1 MSVRPYHHGD
11 LRTALLASAERTL
24 LEKGVAALSLRE
36 LARDI
41 GVSHA
46 APGRHF
52 KDKQAL
58 VDALALTGFE
68 RMTKELTAADHPDL
82 PLQARLTELA
92 TTYVRFA
99 VTNAELLE
107 VMYSRK
113 HDADI
118 SEQLRAAVDGTT
130 TQFVQIVID
139 AQERGEMIPGPLD
152 LRPRHR
158 RRPPRHSLLRSPGHP
173 HPRSSGLR
181 SPHPDPPLADG
192 PDTPRELAGPRT
204 SSPREP

>member
-11 LRTALLASAERTL
+11 LRSALLASAERTL

-68 RMTKELTAADHPDL
+68 RMAKELTAADHPDL

-92 TTYVRFA
+92 TTYVHFA

-139 AQERGEMIPGPLD
+139 AQERGEMVPGPPWTIALVIGAALHGTASFAAQGTLTPEAAISD
-152 LRPRHR
+152 IPTLIH
-158 RRPPRHSLLRSPGHP
+158 HLLT
-173 HPRSSGLR
+173 GL
-181 SPHPDPPLADG
+181 
-192 PDTPRELAGPRT
+192 TPREN
-204 SSPREP
+204 E

>member
-1 MSVRPYHHGD
+1 MPVRPYHHGD
-11 LRTALLASAERTL
+11 LRQALLASAERTL

-36 LARDI
+36 LARDV

-68 RMTKELTAADHPDL
+68 RMAKELTAADDPDL
-82 PLQARLTELA
+82 PLEARLTELA
-92 TTYVRFA
+92 TAYVHFA
-99 VTNAELLE
+99 VSNAELLE

-113 HDADI
+113 HDEDI

-130 TQFVQIVID
+130 TQFVQIVTD
-139 AQERGEMIPGPLD
+139 AQNRGEMIPGP
-152 LRPRHR
+152 
-158 RRPPRHSLLRSPGHP
+158 SW
-173 HPRSSGLR
+173 
-181 SPHPDPPLADG
+181 PLALVIG
-192 PDTPRELAGPRT
+192 AALHGTASFAAQGTLTPEAAVSDIPTLIHHLLNGLKPRAN
-204 SSPREP
+204 

>member
-1 MSVRPYHHGD
+1 MPVRPYHHGD
-11 LRTALLASAERTL
+11 LRSALLASAERTL

-36 LARDI
+36 LARDV

-68 RMTKELTAADHPDL
+68 RMAKELTAADSPDL
-82 PLQARLTELA
+82 PLEARLTELA
-92 TTYVRFA
+92 RTYVHFA
-99 VTNAELLE
+99 VSNAELLE

-139 AQERGEMIPGPLD
+139 AQERGEMIPGAPWTIALVIGAALHGTASFAAQGTLTPEAAVAD
-152 LRPRHR
+152 IPTLIH
-158 RRPPRHSLLRSPGHP
+158 HLLN
-173 HPRSSGLR
+173 GLK
-181 SPHPDPPLADG
+181 S
-192 PDTPRELAGPRT
+192 REN
-204 SSPREP
+204 

>member
-1 MSVRPYHHGD
+1 MARMSVRPYHHGD
-11 LRTALLASAERTL
+11 LRSALLASAERTL

-36 LARDI
+36 LARDV

-68 RMTKELTAADHPDL
+68 RMAKELTAADSPDL
-82 PLQARLTELA
+82 PLEARLTELA
-92 TTYVRFA
+92 RTYVHFA
-99 VTNAELLE
+99 VSNAELLE

-139 AQERGEMIPGPLD
+139 AQERGEMIPGAPWTIALVIGAALHGTASFAAQGTLTPEAAVAD
-152 LRPRHR
+152 IPTLIH
-158 RRPPRHSLLRSPGHP
+158 HLLN
-173 HPRSSGLR
+173 GLK
-181 SPHPDPPLADG
+181 S
-192 PDTPRELAGPRT
+192 REN
-204 SSPREP
+204 

>member
-1 MSVRPYHHGD
+1 MPVRPYHHGD
-11 LRTALLASAERTL
+11 LRQALLASAERTL

-36 LARDI
+36 LARDV

-68 RMTKELTAADHPDL
+68 RMAKELTAADSPDL
-82 PLQARLTELA
+82 PLEARLTELA
-92 TTYVRFA
+92 RTYVHFA
-99 VTNAELLE
+99 VSNAELLE

-139 AQERGEMIPGPLD
+139 AQERGEMIPGAPWTIALVIGAALHGTASFAAQGTLTPEAAVAD
-152 LRPRHR
+152 IPTLIH
-158 RRPPRHSLLRSPGHP
+158 HLLN
-173 HPRSSGLR
+173 GLK
-181 SPHPDPPLADG
+181 S
-192 PDTPRELAGPRT
+192 REN
-204 SSPREP
+204 

>member
-1 MSVRPYHHGD
+1 MPVRPYHHGD
-11 LRTALLASAERTL
+11 LRQALLASAERTL

-36 LARDI
+36 LARDV

-68 RMTKELTAADHPDL
+68 RTAKELTAADSPDL
-82 PLQARLTELA
+82 PLEARLTELA
-92 TTYVRFA
+92 RTYVHFA
-99 VTNAELLE
+99 VSNAELLE

-113 HDADI
+113 HDPDI

-139 AQERGEMIPGPLD
+139 AQERGEMIPGTPWTIALVIGAALHGTASFAAQGTLTPEAAVAD
-152 LRPRHR
+152 IPALVH
-158 RRPPRHSLLRSPGHP
+158 HLLN
-173 HPRSSGLR
+173 GLK
-181 SPHPDPPLADG
+181 
-192 PDTPRELAGPRT
+192 PREN
-204 SSPREP
+204 EQ

>member
-1 MSVRPYHHGD
+1 MPVRPYHHGD
-11 LRTALLASAERTL
+11 LRSALLASAERTL

-36 LARDI
+36 LARDV

-58 VDALALTGFE
+58 LDALALAGFE
-68 RMTKELTAADHPDL
+68 RMTKELNAADGPEL
-82 PLQARLTELA
+82 PLETRLTELA
-92 TTYVRFA
+92 TTYVHFA
-99 VTNAELLE
+99 VSNAELLE

-130 TQFVQIVID
+130 THFVRIVTD
-139 AQERGEMIPGPLD
+139 AQERGEMIPDDPWTIALVIGAALHGTASFVAQGTLTPEAAVTGIPALI
-152 LRPRHR
+152 H
-158 RRPPRHSLLRSPGHP
+158 HLLHGL
-173 HPRSSGLR
+173 SS
-181 SPHPDPPLADG
+181 
-192 PDTPRELAGPRT
+192 RET
-204 SSPREP
+204 EQ

>member
-1 MSVRPYHHGD
+1 MPVRPYHHGD
-11 LRTALLASAERTL
+11 LRQALLASAERTL

-36 LARDI
+36 LARDV

-68 RMTKELTAADHPDL
+68 RMAKELTAADSPDL
-82 PLQARLTELA
+82 PLEARLTELA
-92 TTYVRFA
+92 RAYVHFA
-99 VTNAELLE
+99 VSNAELLE

-139 AQERGEMIPGPLD
+139 AQERGEMIPGAPWTIALVIGAALHGTASFAAQGTLTPEAAVAD
-152 LRPRHR
+152 IPTLIH
-158 RRPPRHSLLRSPGHP
+158 HLLN
-173 HPRSSGLR
+173 GLK
-181 SPHPDPPLADG
+181 S
-192 PDTPRELAGPRT
+192 REN
-204 SSPREP
+204 

>member
-1 MSVRPYHHGD
+1 MPVRPYHHGD
-11 LRTALLASAERTL
+11 LRSALLASAERTL

-36 LARDI
+36 LARDV

-68 RMTKELTAADHPDL
+68 RMAKELTAADSPDL
-82 PLQARLTELA
+82 PLEARLTELA
-92 TTYVRFA
+92 RAYVHFA
-99 VTNAELLE
+99 VSNAELLE

-139 AQERGEMIPGPLD
+139 AQERGEMIPGAPWTIALVIGAALHGTASFAAQGTLTPEAAVAD
-152 LRPRHR
+152 IPTLIH
-158 RRPPRHSLLRSPGHP
+158 HLLN
-173 HPRSSGLR
+173 GLK
-181 SPHPDPPLADG
+181 S
-192 PDTPRELAGPRT
+192 REN
-204 SSPREP
+204 

>member
-1 MSVRPYHHGD
+1 MVRMPVRPYHHGD
-11 LRTALLASAERTL
+11 LRSALLASAERTL

-36 LARDI
+36 LARDV

-68 RMTKELTAADHPDL
+68 RMAKELTAADHPDL
-82 PLQARLTELA
+82 PLEARLTELA
-92 TTYVRFA
+92 RTYVQFA
-99 VTNAELLE
+99 VTHAELLE

-113 HDADI
+113 HDPDI

-130 TQFVQIVID
+130 TQFVQIVTD
-139 AQERGEMIPGPLD
+139 AQERGEMIPGPPWTIALVLGAALHGTASFAAQGTLTPEAAISD
-152 LRPRHR
+152 IPTLIH
-158 RRPPRHSLLRSPGHP
+158 HLLN
-173 HPRSSGLR
+173 GLK
-181 SPHPDPPLADG
+181 
-192 PDTPRELAGPRT
+192 PREN
-204 SSPREP
+204 

>member
-1 MSVRPYHHGD
+1 MPVRPYHHGD
-11 LRTALLASAERTL
+11 LRSALLASAERTL

-36 LARDI
+36 LARDV

-68 RMTKELTAADHPDL
+68 RMTKELTAADTPDL
-82 PLQARLTELA
+82 PLEARLTELA
-92 TTYVRFA
+92 RTYVHFA
-99 VTNAELLE
+99 VSNAELLE

-130 TQFVQIVID
+130 TQFVQVVID
-139 AQERGEMIPGPLD
+139 AQERGEVIPGAPGPSPWSSAPPSTA
-152 LRPRHR
+152 RHPSQPRAPSPPR
-158 RRPPRHSLLRSPGHP
+158 RR
-173 HPRSSGLR
+173 
-181 SPHPDPPLADG
+181 
-192 PDTPRELAGPRT
+192 
-204 SSPREP
+204 

>member
-1 MSVRPYHHGD
+1 MPVRPYHHGD
-11 LRTALLASAERTL
+11 LRQALLASAERTL

-36 LARDI
+36 LARDV

-68 RMTKELTAADHPDL
+68 RMAKELTAADSPDL
-82 PLQARLTELA
+82 PLEARLTELA
-92 TTYVRFA
+92 RTYVHFA
-99 VTNAELLE
+99 VSNAELLE

-130 TQFVQIVID
+130 TQFVQIVVD
-139 AQERGEMIPGPLD
+139 AQERGEMIPGAPWTIALVIGAALHGTASFAAQGTLTPEAAVAD
-152 LRPRHR
+152 IPTLIH
-158 RRPPRHSLLRSPGHP
+158 HLLN
-173 HPRSSGLR
+173 GLK
-181 SPHPDPPLADG
+181 S
-192 PDTPRELAGPRT
+192 REN
-204 SSPREP
+204 